1 MSPLARTWIV
11 RSAAAVAVVAL
22 AGCSC
27 GDCCRCA
34 SKATEKPPE
43 TVVQREVG
51 KSLESKR
58 DVASILC
65 GVSVEGLK
73 DVTVTIVKDEIPIN
87 IPGSGHAKVEGAAI
101 PASHDG
107 GAVVTDPTKALLC
120 TGVVSFLLTRKLDEP
135 DPDKAWKLGA
145 LDVWEVSTPGVTWKR
160 PSSHHHHH

>member
-1 MSPLARTWIV
+1 MSPLARTWIL
-11 RSAAAVAVVAL
+11 RGAAAVAVVAL

-51 KSLESKR
+51 RSMESKR

-73 DVTVTIVKDEIPIN
+73 DVTVTIVKDDIPLN
-87 IPGSGHAKVEGAAI
+87 ILGTGHAKVEGTAI
-101 PASHDG
+101 QSTRDG
-107 GAVVTDPTKALLC
+107 GSVVKDPTKALVC
-120 TGVVSFLLTRKLDEP
+120 TGVVSFMLMRKHDEP
-135 DPDKAWKLGA
+135 DPDKAWKLTA
-145 LDVWEVSTPGVTWKR
+145 LDVWEVNTPGVSWKR
-160 PSSHHHHH
+160 PSSHHHH